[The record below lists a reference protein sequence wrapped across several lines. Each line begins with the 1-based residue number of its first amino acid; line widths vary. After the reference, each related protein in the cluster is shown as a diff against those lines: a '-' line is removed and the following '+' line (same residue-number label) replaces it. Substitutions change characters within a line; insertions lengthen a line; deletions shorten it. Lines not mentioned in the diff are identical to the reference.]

1 MFQFKKV
8 KYKEILYI
16 DELSIEE
23 GQITTLIGESGSGK
37 STLMKLLNHLIS
49 PDEGEILYKGQ
60 PITEYDPVE
69 LRRQVLMLSQQPAL
83 FGKTIE
89 ENLQAGLKFTE
100 KSKASEQEMKE
111 VLEAANLKKGLEEE
125 AEQLSGGEQQRL
137 SLARVL
143 LIDPPVLL
151 LDEPTSALDDE
162 MEDLVMDRLIRSARS
177 SQKTVVM
184 VTHSKSIAEQYSDRQ
199 IQVEQFSLKKKEAVS
214 E

>member
-1 MFQFKKV
+1 VFQFKKV

-16 DELSIEE
+16 DELLIEE
-23 GQITTLIGESGSGK
+23 GRITTLIGESGSGK

-83 FGKTIE
+83 FGKTVE
-89 ENLQAGLKFTE
+89 ENLQAGLKFAG

-111 VLEAANLKKGLEEE
+111 VLEAANLKKGLEEG

-162 MEDLVMDRLIRSARS
+162 MEDLVMDRLIQSARS

-199 IQVEQFSLKKKEAVS
+199 IQVEPFSLKKKEAVS
-214 E
+214 K